1 MMMLNEPTARS
12 MILDYTESSS
22 PRSCFDSSN
31 GSSSIISNLSST
43 SSSNNSTNVAAALTN
58 RSNEFDDDEDAFE
71 VVVLGSSTRKE
82 DDNANDDVA
91 FKAFDNLTYLSSH
104 EDLTT
109 PTTNPIISTTRANSN
124 LNDEVDEDDDEP
136 QFNFVGDLLVKKT
149 LKSIKRKDKLKK
161 EAKSNLF
168 NSSSINQSMPDLKQT
183 QQFQSVIKTVEVLVF
198 SRPYKIK

>member
-71 VVVLGSSTRKE
+71 VVVLGSSARKE
-82 DDNANDDVA
+82 DDNDVA

-109 PTTNPIISTTRANSN
+109 PTTNPIISTTRANTN
-124 LNDEVDEDDDEP
+124 RNDEVDEDDDEP

-183 QQFQSVIKTVEVLVF
+183 QQFQSVIKN
-198 SRPYKIK
+198 S